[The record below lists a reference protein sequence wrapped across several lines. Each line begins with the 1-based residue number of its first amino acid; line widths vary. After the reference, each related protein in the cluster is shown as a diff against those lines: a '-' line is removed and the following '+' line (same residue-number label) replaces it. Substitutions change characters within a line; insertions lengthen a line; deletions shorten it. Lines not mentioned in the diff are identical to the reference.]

1 MEGSQTGLDMDACR
15 NLCWSLSH
23 CEQPG
28 NETAALEDMT
38 MGKQW
43 GKNGD
48 PHELD
53 AKAQKLMEDKDAES
67 RTRILT
73 GPLEKAFTA
82 VLIVWALFQLWA
94 NTFGTLGAVKLRTAH
109 IMFLLPLALTLYPTF
124 KQERRRRKS
133 LPAWDVLLIAAAVLS
148 CGYILWRY
156 DALARTGRL
165 NTTDVYVGVLCL
177 LVAFEAA
184 RRTSGNLAAIALIFL
199 SYFAVWGKYVPGTFA
214 TGAFTLKR
222 VIKSLVWDTGGI
234 LGTGASVSATY
245 IFVFV
250 LFGAFLKYSG
260 FSQFINDIA
269 LTLVGRSPGG
279 PAKVAVLAS
288 ALMGMI
294 NGSAIANVATTGTI
308 TIPLMKKTG
317 YKKDFAAAV
326 EAVAST
332 GGQFTPPIMGAVGFV
347 MAEFMAVSY
356 TKVMLAAA
364 IPAFL
369 YYLTLIYSV
378 HLEAKRLGLSGLAP
392 ENIPKAGKVMRE
404 RGHLLLPLA
413 ALMALMLAGYT
424 PLFAAIAAIFVTIAA
439 SWLRRETRMDLNA
452 IVRATVEGSKSAVSV
467 GVSCVIIGVI
477 IASVNMTSL
486 GLNFGNLILKVVGEG
501 QLFLGGLMVMI
512 MSTILGM
519 GVPGVAAYVIVY
531 VVAVPVLRATGATE
545 MAANMFCLIYACL
558 SNITPPVAMSSYV
571 ASGIAESSM
580 TKTSLIAMKLGI
592 AGFILPFFFLNNPV
606 LLYGST
612 EGVALME
619 TVRAFVTAC
628 VGVLALS
635 AGLAGLPVKKYA
647 AGVTALRLVCRA
659 MLLVG
664 GVLFVNPT
672 LATDIVGLVLIAAQY
687 ALDKLVLSKA
697 KPLAA

>member
-1 MEGSQTGLDMDACR
+1 
-15 NLCWSLSH
+15 
-23 CEQPG
+23 
-28 NETAALEDMT
+28 
-38 MGKQW
+38 MGEEL
-43 GKNGD
+43 GRIGD
-48 PHELD
+48 PNELD

-73 GPLEKAFTA
+73 GPLEKAFTV
-82 VLIVWALFQLWA
+82 VLVIWAIFQVWA
-94 NTFGTLGAVKLRTAH
+94 NTFGTLGAVKMRTAH
-109 IMFLLPLALTLYPTF
+109 IMFLLPLAVTLYPTF
-124 KQERRRRKS
+124 KKERRRRTS
-133 LPAWDVLLIAAAVLS
+133 LPLWDTLYIAVTVA
-148 CGYILWRY
+148 CYGYILWRY

-165 NTTDVYVGVLCL
+165 NNTDVYVGVVCL

-184 RRTSGNLAAIALIFL
+184 RRTSKNLAIIALIFL
-199 SYFAVWGKYVPGTFA
+199 SYFAVWGKYIPGTFG
-214 TGAFTLKR
+214 TSAFTLKR
-222 VIKSLVWDTGGI
+222 IIKALVWDTGGI
-234 LGTGASVSATY
+234 LGTGANVSATY

-317 YKKDFAAAV
+317 YQKDFAAAV

-347 MAEFMAVSY
+347 MAEFMAISY

-369 YYLTLIYSV
+369 YYLGLIYSV
-378 HLEAKRLGLSGLAP
+378 HLEAKRLGLSGLSP
-392 ENIPKAGKVMRE
+392 ENIPQAGKVLRE
-404 RGHLLLPLA
+404 RGHLLIPLVV
-413 ALMALMLAGYT
+413 LMVLMFRGYT
-424 PLFAAIAAIFVTIAA
+424 PLFAAIAATVVIVPV
-439 SWLRRETRMDLNA
+439 SWLRRDTRMDLKA
-452 IVRATVEGSKSAVSV
+452 IVRATVEGSRSAISI
-467 GVSCVIIGVI
+467 GVSCVIIGVVI
-477 IASVNMTSL
+477 GSVNMTSL
-486 GLNFGNLILKVVGEG
+486 GLNFGNLILKVVGSG

-545 MAANMFCLIYACL
+545 MAANLFCLIYACL

-571 ASGIAESSM
+571 AAGIADSNM

-592 AGFILPFFFLNNPV
+592 AGFVLPFFFLNNPV

-612 EGVALME
+612 EGVAMSE
-619 TVRAFVTAC
+619 TIRAFITSS
-628 VGVLALS
+628 VGVLALA
-635 AGLAGLPVKKYA
+635 AGLAGLPIQRYSKP
-647 AGVTALRLVCRA
+647 VTALRIFCRA
-659 MLLVG
+659 MLIVG
-664 GVLFVNPT
+664 GMLFVNPS
-672 LATDIVGLVLIAAQY
+672 LATDVLGLAIIAAQI
-687 ALDKLVLSKA
+687 AIDRLVLSRA
-697 KPLAA
+697 KPIAAA

>member
-1 MEGSQTGLDMDACR
+1 
-15 NLCWSLSH
+15 
-23 CEQPG
+23 
-28 NETAALEDMT
+28 
-38 MGKQW
+38 MGDKL
-43 GKNGD
+43 GKIGD

-53 AKAQKLMEDKDAES
+53 AKAQKLMQDKDGES

-73 GPLEKAFTA
+73 GPLEKAFTL
-82 VLIVWALFQLWA
+82 VLIIWAIFQVWA
-94 NTFGTLGAVKLRTAH
+94 NTFGTLGAVRLRTAH
-109 IMFLLPLALTLYPTF
+109 IMFLLPLAITLYPAF
-124 KQERRRRKS
+124 KKECRRKKT
-133 LPAWDVLLIAAAVLS
+133 LPAWDMLIIALAIG
-148 CGYILWRY
+148 CYGYILWRY

-165 NTTDVYVGVLCL
+165 NTTDVWVGVICL
-177 LVAFEAA
+177 LIVFEAA
-184 RRTSGNLAAIALIFL
+184 RRTSGNLAIIALVFL
-199 SYFAVWGKYVPGTFA
+199 SYFAIWGKYVPGMFGTS
-214 TGAFTLKR
+214 AFTLKR

-250 LFGAFLKYSG
+250 LFGAFLKHSG

-332 GGQFTPPIMGAVGFV
+332 GGQFAPPIMGAVGFV

-369 YYLTLIYSV
+369 YYLGLIYSV
-378 HLEAKRLGLSGLAP
+378 HLEAKRLGLSGLATQ
-392 ENIPKAGKVMRE
+392 NIPKAGRVLRE
-404 RGHLLLPLA
+404 RGHLLIPLFV
-413 ALMALMLAGYT
+413 LMALMMMGYT
-424 PLFAAIAAIFVTIAA
+424 PLFAAIAAIFATIPA
-439 SWLRRETRMDLNA
+439 SWLRRDTRMGLDA
-452 IVRATVEGSKSAVSV
+452 IVKATAEGSRSAISV

-477 IASVNMTSL
+477 IGSVNMTSL
-486 GLNFGNLILKVVGEG
+486 GLNFGNLILRVVGEG
-501 QLFLGGLMVMI
+501 QLLLGGVMVMI

-531 VVAVPVLRATGATE
+531 VVAVPVLRAAGATE

-571 ASGIAESSM
+571 AAGIANSNM
-580 TKTSLIAMKLGI
+580 TKTSLIAMRLGI

-612 EGVALME
+612 EGVAIRE
-619 TVRAFVTAC
+619 TIRAFSTSC

-635 AGLAGLPVKKYA
+635 AGLAGMPIQKYG
-647 AGVTALRLVCRA
+647 AGTTALRIACRA
-659 MLLVG
+659 MLVIG

-672 LATDIVGLVLIAAQY
+672 LMTDIFALVMIAFEIVI
-687 ALDKLVLSKA
+687 DRLVLSRA
-697 KPLAA
+697 KPLEA

>member
-1 MEGSQTGLDMDACR
+1 MPDE
-15 NLCWSLSH
+15 
-23 CEQPG
+23 
-28 NETAALEDMT
+28 
-38 MGKQW
+38 K
-43 GKNGD
+43 
-48 PHELD
+48 
-53 AKAQKLMEDKDAES
+53 AKRLMEDKDTES
-67 RTRILT
+67 RTRILEGT
-73 GPLEKAFTA
+73 LEKVFALALIAFA
-82 VLIVWALFQLWA
+82 VFEIWA
-94 NTFGTLGAVKLRTAH
+94 NTLGTLGAVKLRTAH
-109 IMFLLPLALTLYPTF
+109 IMFLLPLAVTLYPTF
-124 KQERRRRKS
+124 KTERRIRKR
-133 LPAWDVLLIAAAVLS
+133 LPPWDYLLIALAIG
-148 CGYILWRY
+148 CYGYILWRY

-165 NTTDVYVGVLCL
+165 NNTDVWVGVACL
-177 LVAFEAA
+177 LLAFEAA
-184 RRTSGNLAAIALIFL
+184 RRTSGNLAVIALIFL
-199 SYFAVWGKYVPGTFA
+199 SYFALWGRYVPGMFGTS
-214 TGAFTLKR
+214 AFTLKR

-279 PAKVAVLAS
+279 PAKVAVIAS

-369 YYLTLIYSV
+369 YYLSLLYSV
-378 HLEAKRLGLSGLAP
+378 HLEARRLGLSGLSQ
-392 ENIPKAGKVMRE
+392 ENIPEARRVLRE
-404 RGHLLLPLA
+404 RGHLLIPLA
-413 ALMALMLAGYT
+413 VLLVLMGMGYT
-424 PLFAAIAAIFVTIAA
+424 PLFAAIAATAA
-439 SWLRRETRMDLNA
+439 TVPVSWLRRDTRMDLKTL
-452 IVRATVEGSKSAVSV
+452 VKATVEGSRSAIGV

-477 IASVNMTSL
+477 IGSVNMTSL
-486 GLNFGNLILKVVGEG
+486 GLNFGNLILQVVGEG
-501 QLFLGGLMVMI
+501 QLLLGGVMVMI

-571 ASGIAESSM
+571 AAGIANSSM
-580 TKTSLIAMKLGI
+580 TKTSLIAMKLGV
-592 AGFILPFFFLNNPV
+592 AGFILPFFFLNNPD
-606 LLYGST
+606 LLYGSA
-612 EGVALME
+612 EGVAIGE
-619 TVRAFVTAC
+619 TIRAFATSC

-635 AGLAGLPVKKYA
+635 AGLSGLPMQRYS
-647 AGVTALRLVCRA
+647 AGVTALRLACRA
-659 MLLVG
+659 ILIAG

-672 LATDIVGLVLIAAQY
+672 LVTDIIALGLITVEMVIDRLALRQARPVDAA
-687 ALDKLVLSKA
+687 
-697 KPLAA
+697 